1 MRAAAATAAT
11 GEGTAR
17 VLGRR
22 IRDLRKAKRLT
33 LQQLSRRASLSA
45 GYLSQIERDLATP
58 SIKALHDIAEVLGVN
73 IGWFFPVRT
82 DSEAKE
88 AAVVVRLADRR
99 ALKFGSGI
107 RDELL
112 CPDLSGRLEL
122 LACHFAPGSS
132 SGDDAYS
139 HDGEEAGVVIEGQL
153 DLWIDDELFRLRRGD
168 SFHFESRRQHR
179 YRNPGSTDTLV
190 IWAITPPSY

>member
-1 MRAAAATAAT
+1 MRDGAAVAVTS
-11 GEGTAR
+11 EGTPR

-33 LQQLSRRASLSA
+33 LQQLSQRANLSA
-45 GYLSQIERDLATP
+45 GYLSLIERDLATP
-58 SIKALHDIAEVLGVN
+58 SIKALHDIAEVLDVN
-73 IGWFFPVRT
+73 IGWFFPVAGNLDTR
-82 DSEAKE
+82 E
-88 AAVVVRLADRR
+88 AAVVVRQADRR
-99 ALKFGSGI
+99 SLKFGSGI

-112 CPDLSGRLEL
+112 CPDLSGELEL
-122 LACHFAPGSS
+122 LACHFAPGSN
-132 SGDDAYS
+132 SGDEAYS

-153 DLWIDDELFRLRRGD
+153 DLWVDDELFRLKRGD
-168 SFHFESRRQHR
+168 SFHFRSDRPHR

>member
-1 MRAAAATAAT
+1 MRNGVATAT
-11 GEGTAR
+11 TNEGMPR

-33 LQQLSRRASLSA
+33 LQQLSQRASLSA
-45 GYLSQIERDLATP
+45 GYLSLIERDLATP

-73 IGWFFPVRT
+73 IGWFFPDKVESDMR
-82 DSEAKE
+82 E
-88 AAVVVRLADRR
+88 AAVVVRQANRR

-132 SGDDAYS
+132 SGDEAYS
-139 HDGEEAGVVIEGQL
+139 HDGEEAGVVVEGQL
-153 DLWIDDELFRLRRGD
+153 DLWIDGEVFRLKRGD
-168 SFHFESRRQHR
+168 SFHFESRRPHR

>member
-1 MRAAAATAAT
+1 MRAAAATT
-11 GEGTAR
+11 GEGAPR

-33 LQQLSRRASLSA
+33 LQQLARQASLSA

-58 SIKALHDIAEVLGVN
+58 SIKALHDVAGVLGVN
-73 IGWFFPVRT
+73 IGWFFPVRRGG
-82 DSEAKE
+82 DGRE
-88 AAVVVRLADRR
+88 AAVVVRQGDRR
-99 ALKFGSGI
+99 SLRFGSGI

-112 CPDLSGRLEL
+112 CPDLAGRLEL

-132 SGDDAYS
+132 SGEEAYA
-139 HDGEEAGVVIEGQL
+139 HDGEEAGVVVEGQL
-153 DLWIDDELFRLRRGD
+153 DLWLEDELFRLKRGD
-168 SFHFESRRQHR
+168 SFHFDSRRPHR